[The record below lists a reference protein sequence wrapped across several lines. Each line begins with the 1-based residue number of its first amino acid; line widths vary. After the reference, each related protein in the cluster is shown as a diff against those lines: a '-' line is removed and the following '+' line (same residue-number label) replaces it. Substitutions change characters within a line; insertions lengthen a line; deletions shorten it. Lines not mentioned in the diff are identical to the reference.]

1 MGFLNYD
8 IIHLKYNSSILDSE
22 AINHLISDN
31 LPVNVSFSNEPVGN
45 ERSRRDKRDNGRE
58 LYFCGIQPALGI
70 SI

>member
-1 MGFLNYD
+1 MIY
-8 IIHLKYNSSILDSE
+8 IIYSLEIKYSILDSE

-31 LPVNVSFSNEPVGN
+31 LPKKVGFSDEPVKDFGN
-45 ERSRRDKRDNGRE
+45 ERSRKEKRENGRE